1 MPLLLVIA
9 MATALRFWAL
19 GTIPPGLY
27 HDEAFNGLDAL
38 GVLEGERPVFFE
50 ANNGREPLFIYLVA
64 LSVAALGRSPGAIR
78 IVAGPAAE
86 VITFGKPAMV
96 GSQSCRGSTIQI
108 LLM

>member
-1 MPLLLVIA
+1 MVIA
-9 MATALRFWAL
+9 VAAALRFWGL
-19 GTIPPGLY
+19 GTTPPGLY

-38 GVLEGERPVFFE
+38 GVLGGERPVFFE

-64 LSVAALGRSPGAIR
+64 LSVAVLGRSPGAIR
-78 IVAGPAAE
+78 MVAGPAAE

-96 GSQSCRGSTIQI
+96 GSQSCRGSTIPI